1 MNEEGELEP
10 AAKVKVAP
18 AFCWW
23 SGPIKG
29 SVPPT
34 APYILCGQLVF
45 MFTDSLQL
53 TAEWKAGILWAKLA
67 AREAI

>member
-1 MNEEGELEP
+1 MKEEGALEP
-10 AAKVKVAP
+10 AAKVK

-34 APYILCGQLVF
+34 APNILCGQLVF
-45 MFTDSLQL
+45 MFTGSLHL
-53 TAEWKAGILWAKLA
+53 TAEEKL
-67 AREAI
+67 EYCGPN